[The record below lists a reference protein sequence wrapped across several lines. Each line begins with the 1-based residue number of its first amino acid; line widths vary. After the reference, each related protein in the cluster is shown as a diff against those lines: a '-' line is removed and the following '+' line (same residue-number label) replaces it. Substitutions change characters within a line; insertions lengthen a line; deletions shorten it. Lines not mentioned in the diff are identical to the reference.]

1 MARPAVMAPVL
12 SAWAIL
18 TIQAVMPSPVVG
30 MPVSMPDDFFLAV
43 SKTVITMGI
52 PTNLPLLVL
61 AILIFH
67 EATSVVSASCLDL
80 RHDCK

>member
-1 MARPAVMAPVL
+1 M
-12 SAWAIL
+12 
-18 TIQAVMPSPVVG
+18 TIQPVTPGPVVG
-30 MPVSMPDDFFLAV
+30 MSVSMADDFFLAV

-52 PTNLPLLVL
+52 PTNLSLLVL
-61 AILIFH
+61 AILIFC